1 MPHDSPSPESDLL
14 ERARSG
20 DTPAFDALIKPHRR
34 RVHLHCYRMLG
45 SPQDADDALQETL
58 LAAWRGLQT
67 FEGRSA
73 LGTWLHQI
81 GTRVCLRLIS
91 QRPPRLLSADYA
103 PALTATADLGEPVPG
118 PVWIEPL
125 PDAEAFDIEDQ
136 RDPASALL
144 RRESVALAFIAALQH
159 LPGTQRAVLLLREV
173 LEYSAAEAAEM
184 LETSVASVNSALQRA
199 QKTVKERL
207 GVRSQT
213 AEMKPLDQPEVER
226 LLQAFV
232 KAWES
237 RDVPG
242 LVGLLSE
249 DARFTMPPLP
259 AWFDGR
265 ASVQSFISERLFAT
279 PWRLR
284 PLRANGQAG
293 FACYMQM
300 PGREGFH
307 LGAVNLLSLRDGRI
321 EAIHGFLDPLVLQRF
336 RLPAEI

>member
-1 MPHDSPSPESDLL
+1 MPSDSMSFDADLL
-14 ERARSG
+14 DRARTG
-20 DTPAFDALIKPHRR
+20 DTAAFDGLVKPHKR

-58 LAAWRGLQT
+58 LAAWRGLKT

-91 QRPPRLLSADYA
+91 QRPPRLLSPDYG
-103 PALTATADLGEPVPG
+103 PALTATADLGQPVPG

-125 PDAEAFDIEDQ
+125 PDAEVFDTDVEG
-136 RDPASALL
+136 DPASLLL

-173 LEYSAAEAAEM
+173 LEYSAAETAEM
-184 LETSVASVNSALQRA
+184 LDTSVASVNSALQRA

-207 GVRSQT
+207 GGRSPAPDAQSLH
-213 AEMKPLDQPEVER
+213 KPSVDR
-226 LLQAFV
+226 LLEAFV
-232 KAWES
+232 RAWES

-242 LVGLLSE
+242 LVTLLTE

-259 AWFDGR
+259 AWFEGLP
-265 ASVQSFISERLFAT
+265 SVQRFITERLFAA

-284 PLRANGQAG
+284 PLRANGQFG

-300 PGREGFH
+300 PGGDDFR

-321 EAIHGFLDPLVLQRF
+321 DGIHGFLDPNVLQRF
-336 RLPAEI
+336 ALPPAV